1 MTFSERSLFED
12 LAWCWRCLYGR
23 DITNTT
29 KSVLLHS
36 PPNLSKAPCN
46 DKVAHSCATW
56 QRSTMINP
64 KRPNILVARAWQST
78 SAQGDWHDSL
88 LLPKTK
94 IPFKIW
100 LPSANQKIACLN
112 FPGQVRLRLLR
123 SLAQFAIQNV
133 CKRGFSFD
141 QGMGQINRAPRN
153 TGWILF
159 LHENYNHLGPL
170 WYDHTWRPG
179 ARPHT
184 LV

>member
-1 MTFSERSLFED
+1 MGEISQT
-12 LAWCWRCLYGR
+12 
-23 DITNTT
+23 
-29 KSVLLHS
+29 S
-36 PPNLSKAPCN
+36 PNPSYYTPNISKAPCN
-46 DKVAHSCATW
+46 DKVAYSCATW
-56 QRSTMINP
+56 QRSTKVNP
-64 KRPNILVARAWQST
+64 KRPKILLARAWQST

-100 LPSANQKIACLN
+100 LPSANQKITCLN
-112 FPGQVRLRLLR
+112 FPGQVKLRLLR
-123 SLAQFAIQNV
+123 SLAQFAVQNV

-170 WYDHTWRPG
+170 WYDHTWRLG
-179 ARPHT
+179 ARPIPWSSWCLT
-184 LV
+184 SSLPAPPAARC